1 MYKLMQ
7 FKKFFNLN
15 LVSTI
20 FNNVINDGVIKNISK
35 LASGALL
42 SQFIMFITIP
52 VLTRIY
58 SPEEYGIQGLFLS
71 VVSIASVIIT
81 LNYHQA
87 IPLEKTS
94 RELES
99 MAGISLYFSI
109 IFTFILLVGCV
120 IWIFYGGR
128 MEAAFLPIGAFLLSV
143 ILVLEMLCYKLKMFN
158 LQVKSQVSFAIV
170 GQSLKIIL
178 GFFHAFGLTLL
189 LSVIIAYISKCLI
202 LIIGVNKKIN
212 LSNVFLKRNDGVRCT
227 SLMKKHSSL
236 PLYRM
241 PQTLITALAINLP
254 IYVLATNYGLSESGY
269 YSLAIG
275 VLGVPLVLIGNSVT
289 NVLFPR
295 MAELN
300 IQDSSLMFKY
310 ACNFMTLMGV
320 ITALPFVVFYL
331 YSENLFLI
339 VFGEVWVEAGVYA
352 SALCIQYFFTILSR
366 PVVVAITILN
376 RNRFYLYFEVFS
388 SVVKLLTVFLV
399 FYSGLSAR
407 DLVFSYSYVASMM
420 YVILILWFIFRFK
433 KESDLKVV
441 ESDND

>member
-20 FNNVINDGVIKNISK
+20 FNSVINDGVIKNISK

-87 IPLEKTS
+87 IPLEKTN

-109 IFTFILLVGCV
+109 ISTFILLVGCV
-120 IWIFYGGR
+120 IWIFFGGR

-189 LSVIIAYISKCLI
+189 LSVIIAYITKCLI
-202 LIIGVNKKIN
+202 LIIGVNKKIS
-212 LSNVFLKRNDGVRCT
+212 LSNVFLKRNDGVRCA

-300 IQDSSLMFKY
+300 NQDSSLMFKY

-320 ITALPFVVFYL
+320 VTALPFFVFYL
-331 YSENLFLI
+331 YSADLFLI
-339 VFGEVWVEAGVYA
+339 VFGDVWVEAGVYA
-352 SALCIQYFFTILSR
+352 SVLCIQYFFTILSR

-399 FYSGLSAR
+399 FYGGLSAR

-433 KESDLKVV
+433 KESDFKVV